1 MNTNKDMHN
10 NSFLSE
16 LKKLCESS
24 KYAVAHGN
32 SSNLDSFKEYL
43 HIERPVEQKLKE
55 IIVIASTCTN
65 GQLILICGNV
75 GDGKSHILSY
85 LHGVISDE
93 MGQFLIHNDATES
106 HNPTDTSN
114 DTLYRLLSGFKDD
127 NIAST
132 KDKIVLAINLGTLS
146 KFLEERGAEFNR
158 LKEYVDKNKILDNVL
173 AEESNFDKTQL
184 IHHVNFTDYHLYSL
198 SELGAISETI
208 STLLEKIVS
217 DSEANTIY
225 QAYLTYKQN
234 YNGKRYCPILYNYE
248 FLIDNNNRHIITQL
262 IVKSIVK
269 NKEIIS
275 VRTLLNY
282 IYDII
287 VPFEL
292 VSLSNESYIDKIAS
306 KDYLAL
312 LIPNYLFEHTE
323 LSKLFEK
330 ISELDPCNL
339 RKEEID
345 SVLLKLANTEQPLEL
360 YIKYID
366 SKYIES
372 LTDLDSLL
380 AKVSREE
387 LSRFFIRLNFFSNYK
402 HAPYL
407 QDKVYEEYLEW
418 LFHYNNCNTL
428 YIQKI
433 YNLTIESIK
442 KWNGDTK
449 SDNKV
454 IIKVGRQQNKYRIFK
469 EVNPQPYF
477 EKKPASGQKL
487 IHRFKQ
493 EFSLHFDIESSNTI
507 NINIDYGLF
516 VLLKKIAEG
525 YRPNKKDNND
535 YVYFVQS
542 IQKITNQN
550 SATSPLYIDEVNVG
564 KSIDY
569 KFSKQMFEGYTFEL
583 I

>member
-1 MNTNKDMHN
+1 MTLKKFVDQ
-10 NSFLSE
+10 
-16 LKKLCESS
+16 LKKLRESS

-32 SSNLDSFKEYL
+32 SNSLDSFKEYL
-43 HIERPVEQKLKE
+43 HIERPVEQKLKDF
-55 IIVIASTCTN
+55 IIKASNCEE
-65 GQLILICGNV
+65 GQLILVCGNV

-85 LHGVISDE
+85 LHGIIGDE
-93 MGQFLIHNDATES
+93 MAHFIIHNDATES
-106 HNPTDTSN
+106 HNPNETSN

-127 NIAST
+127 NISST

-146 KFLEERGAEFNR
+146 KFLEERGTEFNR

-173 AEESNFDKTQL
+173 AEESNFDNTQH

-198 SELGAISETI
+198 SEQGATSETI

-217 DSEANTIY
+217 NSKENSIY
-225 QAYLTYKQN
+225 EAYLAYKEN

-248 FLIDNNNRHIITQL
+248 FLIDSNNRDIITQL

-269 NKEIIS
+269 SKEIIS

-292 VSLSNESYIDKIAS
+292 ASLSKEGYIERLDKIES
-306 KDYLAL
+306 KGYLSL
-312 LIPNYLFEHTE
+312 LIPNYLFEHAE

-345 SVLLKLANTEQPLEL
+345 SVLLKLANTEQPLDL
-360 YIKYID
+360 YTKHIE
-366 SKYIES
+366 SSYIES
-372 LTDLDSLL
+372 LTGLENLL

-387 LSRFFIRLNFFSNYK
+387 LSKLFMRLNFYSNYK
-402 HAPYL
+402 KSPYL

-418 LFHYNNCNTL
+418 LFHYNNSNIL

-433 YNLTIESIK
+433 YSLAIVAIK

-454 IIKVGRQQNKYRIFK
+454 VIKVGRQQNMYRIFK
-469 EVNPQPYF
+469 EVNPQPSF

-507 NINIDYGLF
+507 NVNIDFGLF
-516 VLLKKIAEG
+516 VLFKKIADG

-542 IQKITNQN
+542 IQKITNHK
-550 SATSPLYIDEVNVG
+550 SGTSPLYIDEVNVG

>member
-1 MNTNKDMHN
+1 MPINI
-10 NSFLSE
+10 FISE
-16 LKKLCESS
+16 LKKLRESS
-24 KYAVAHGN
+24 KHAVADGN
-32 SSNLDSFKEYL
+32 SSSLDSFKEYL
-43 HIERPVEQKLKE
+43 HIQRPVEQKLKE
-55 IIVIASTCTN
+55 IIVNASTCSN
-65 GQLILICGNV
+65 GQLILVCGNV

-85 LHGVISDE
+85 LHGIIGDQ
-93 MGQFLIHNDATES
+93 MAQFVIHNDATES
-106 HNPTDTSN
+106 HNPNETSN

-146 KFLEERGAEFNR
+146 KFLEERGTEFNR
-158 LKEYVDKNKILDNVL
+158 LKEYVEKNKILDNVL
-173 AEESNFDKTQL
+173 ADESNFDKPQL

-198 SELGAISETI
+198 SERGAISETI

-217 DSEANTIY
+217 DSKENSIY
-225 QAYLTYKQN
+225 EAYLAYKEN
-234 YNGKRYCPILYNYE
+234 YIGKRYCPILYNYE
-248 FLIDNNNRHIITQL
+248 FLIDNNNRDIITQL

-269 NKEIIS
+269 SKEIIS

-282 IYDII
+282 VYDII

-292 VSLSNESYIDKIAS
+292 ASLSKESYIEKLDQIES
-306 KDYLAL
+306 KGYLAL
-312 LIPNYLFEHTE
+312 LIPNYLFEHAE

-330 ISELDPCNL
+330 ISELDPCKL
-339 RKEEID
+339 RREEID
-345 SVLLKLANTEQPLEL
+345 SVLLKLANTEQPIDL
-360 YIKYID
+360 YTKHIE
-366 SKYIES
+366 SRYIES
-372 LTDLDSLL
+372 LTGLESLL
-380 AKVSREE
+380 VKVSREE
-387 LSRFFIRLNFFSNYK
+387 LSKLFMRLNFFSNYK
-402 HAPYL
+402 KSSYL

-418 LFHYNNCNTL
+418 LFHYNNYNTL

-433 YNLTIESIK
+433 YSLAIVAIK

-454 IIKVGRQQNKYRIFK
+454 VIKVGRQQNKYRIFK
-469 EVNPQPYF
+469 EVIPQPYF
-477 EKKPASGQKL
+477 EKKTVSGQKL

-493 EFSLHFDIESSNTI
+493 EFSLHFDIESSTPI
-507 NINIDYGLF
+507 SINIDFGLF
-516 VLLKKIAEG
+516 VLLKKISDG

-542 IQKITNQN
+542 IQKITNHK
-550 SATSPLYIDEVNVG
+550 SASSPLYIDEVNVG

-583 I
+583 V